1 MKTWALH
8 LQIYVSRVCVFIGF
22 YYGEMKITAV
32 IDALLARAPLVVLV
46 VAVHTGNMTVLI
58 Y

>member
-32 IDALLARAPLVVLV
+32 IDALLARAHYYLW
-46 VAVHTGNMTVLI
+46 
-58 Y
+58 